1 MSQLITRFQQLI
13 GAPSISSALPE
24 YDSSNKAVIDLLAE
38 WLTPLGFDCEIMKV
52 PQERI
57 GEADK
62 YNLIATLGSG
72 PGGLVLSGHTD
83 TVPCNPER
91 WSSDPFTLTERDG
104 KLYGLGLSL
113 IHI

>member
-52 PQERI
+52 PTQETAWFRV
-57 GEADK
+57 K
-62 YNLIATLGSG
+62 PTNATPL
-72 PGGLVLSGHTD
+72 PIL
-83 TVPCNPER
+83 
-91 WSSDPFTLTERDG
+91 
-104 KLYGLGLSL
+104 
-113 IHI
+113 